1 LPAMI
6 SITLR
11 RGSLRMKSPQ
21 EDAAVLDG
29 GDTSRF
35 DPEDACGYN
44 PDVPTVDVATQAP
57 EQCGRLATLI
67 TRSVWIVT
75 TPG

>member
-1 LPAMI
+1 
-6 SITLR
+6 
-11 RGSLRMKSPQ
+11 MKSPQ
-21 EDAAVLDG
+21 EDEAVLDG

-57 EQCGRLATLI
+57 KKCGLVRDARNTI
-67 TRSVWIVT
+67 AGS
-75 TPG
+75 